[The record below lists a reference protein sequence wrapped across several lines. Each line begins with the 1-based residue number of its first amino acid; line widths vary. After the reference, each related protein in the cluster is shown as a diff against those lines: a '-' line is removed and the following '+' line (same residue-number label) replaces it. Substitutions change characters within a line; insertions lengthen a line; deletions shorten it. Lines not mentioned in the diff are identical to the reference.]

1 MIDRFMSVDG
11 VIDFIEFGF
20 MDFPIF
26 NVADTFLVV
35 GTIGLMVS
43 IIFNDFIIKEKTVEK
58 SGELND

>member
-1 MIDRFMSVDG
+1 
-11 VIDFIEFGF
+11 

-35 GTIGLMVS
+35 GTFALIIS

-58 SGELND
+58 SGEAND

>member
-1 MIDRFMSVDG
+1 
-11 VIDFIEFGF
+11 